1 MYLWYIVHHSI
12 NSLEKETPLSSPGEA
27 TAKEQLTN
35 CFSKRR
41 STDHREFKG
50 ISALT
55 VNNFIVK
62 NFYKISKCLYWSEGF
77 EGFQISRFE
86 RFQANMHSVINPL
99 SLGTTEMSHILEQT
113 CSWKLQFCLSMYD
126 ILVDTRH

>member
-41 STDHREFKG
+41 STDHKEFKG
-50 ISALT
+50 ISALA

-86 RFQANMHSVINPL
+86 RFQANIHSVINPL
-99 SLGTTEMSHILEQT
+99 KPGYYWNVTHTWT
-113 CSWKLQFCLSMYD
+113 NLQLKAAGLFEHVWHFSG
-126 ILVDTRH
+126 H